1 MSEWTRYTDDYFKGH
16 EAHGEGV
23 GADECPEGVN
33 QEQWLDGWT
42 DAQSEDID
50 YYNQGGR
57 P

>member
-23 GADECPEGVN
+23 GADECPEGVD